1 MMGHIPPETTSFVGR
16 GPELAL
22 LAELLATERLITVT
36 GVGGVGKTRLARR
49 AAARAAGRFPDG
61 VWWADLSTLTDA
73 DLLLA
78 TIGDACGLSDHSPR
92 MPAQVLCEWLAG
104 KQLLLVLDSCEHLLE
119 DCLHAVGEIL
129 TAAPGVRV
137 LATSRRP
144 LGSHAETVL
153 ELEPLP
159 AGGEDALTL
168 FAARVAEPDA
178 LRQPGAGEVAAALCR
193 RVEGIPLAIE
203 LAAAQVGP
211 ASVTEV
217 SDRLGSR
224 LEVLTR
230 SDFVW
235 PRRHQALRT
244 TIGWSHELCA
254 PLERLLWARLSV
266 FHGPFHP
273 DCAAKVTSGGPL
285 AAEHVPKLLESLVRQ
300 SVLGRESGGRYRML
314 GVIRE
319 YGQEWLRELGEA
331 DRLAERH
338 IGYVVRLVRWAE
350 ANWLT
355 GAQLQCYRKV
365 EEIHADVRIA
375 LDRMLATDPARA
387 ADTLGRLVFFW
398 TCCGRVQAATSYLE
412 RALAA
417 HREPGPERTRAVTA
431 LGVTLTLRGE
441 YARAAVLGRE
451 AVAAATGAN
460 DTEARFA
467 AVYLTGLLAL
477 LTGRP
482 REALRRV
489 EEALTAAPGF
499 ALESASRLRCH
510 LVKVFALT
518 ALGEVTDA
526 HTLALGLRE
535 HCALTDEVWTRSYL
549 DYQLSLIALS
559 RSAPGE
565 AAHHA
570 RLMLRGKQ
578 DLGDTFGIALGLDL
592 LAAALAADGHTEAAA
607 SAYGTSATL
616 WRSVGHPQRGT
627 PELKAIRTQCE
638 ATARAALGNAGYT
651 RAYDRGAANASH
663 AAVAALVEG
672 GGS

>member
-22 LAELLATERLITVT
+22 LADLLATERLITVT
-36 GVGGVGKTRLARR
+36 GVGGVGKTRLSRR
-49 AAARAAGRFPDG
+49 AAAQADARFADG
-61 VWWADLSTLTDA
+61 AWWADLSTLTDA

-78 TIGDACGLSDHSPR
+78 TIGDAVGLSDHSPR
-92 MPAQVLCEWLAG
+92 MPAQVLCEWLAD
-104 KQLLLVLDSCEHLLE
+104 KRLLLVLDSCEHLLE
-119 DCLHAVGEIL
+119 DCLHAVGEVL
-129 TAAPGVRV
+129 TAARGVSV
-137 LATSRRP
+137 LATSRQP
-144 LGSHAETVL
+144 LGSHAEAVL

-159 AGGEDALTL
+159 ADGEDALAL
-168 FAARVAEPDA
+168 FAARVAEPSA
-178 LRQPGAGEVAAALCR
+178 LHRPGAGAAAATLCR
-193 RVEGIPLAIE
+193 RVEGVPLAIE

-211 ASVTEV
+211 ASVAEV

-224 LEVLTR
+224 LEVLAR
-230 SDFVW
+230 ADFVW

-266 FHGPFHP
+266 FHGPFHA
-273 DCAAKVTSGGPL
+273 DCAARVTSGGPL
-285 AAEHVPKLLESLVRQ
+285 SAEEVPKLLESLVRQ
-300 SVLGRESGGRYRML
+300 SVLGREGGDRYRML

-319 YGQEWLRELGEA
+319 YGREWLRELGETEKLA
-331 DRLAERH
+331 DRHAD
-338 IGYVVRLVRWAE
+338 YVVRLVRWVE
-350 ANWLT
+350 ANWL
-355 GAQLQCYRKV
+355 GSGQLQCYRKV
-365 EEIHADVRIA
+365 EEVHADLRIA
-375 LDRMLATDPARA
+375 LDRLLATDPARA
-387 ADTLGRLVFFW
+387 ADTVGRLVFFW
-398 TCCGRVQAATSYLE
+398 TCCGHVQAAASYLE

-417 HREPGPERTRAVTA
+417 HRTPGPERTRAVTA

-441 YARAAVLGRE
+441 YERADGLGRE
-451 AVAAATGAN
+451 AAAAAAADG
-460 DTEARFA
+460 DKEARLA
-467 AVYLTGLLAL
+467 AVYMTGLLAL

-482 REALRRV
+482 REALSTV
-489 EEALTAAPGF
+489 EEALAAAPGF
-499 ALESASRLRCH
+499 AFDSASRLRCH

-518 ALGEVTDA
+518 ALGEVADA

-578 DLGDTFGIALGLDL
+578 DLGDTFGTALGLDL
-592 LAAALAADGHTEAAA
+592 LAAALAADGHTETAA
-607 SAYGTSATL
+607 SAYGTSETL
-616 WRSVGHPQRGT
+616 WLSVGHPQRGT
-627 PELKAIRTQCE
+627 PELKAIRDRCE
-638 ATARAALGNAGYT
+638 ATARAALGDAGYA
-651 RAYDRGAANASH
+651 RAYHRGAADASRE
-663 AAVAALVEG
+663 AVTELAEG